1 MAQQRKVDV
10 VIVGTGF
17 TGAILGQQLAA
28 DGLEVVALER
38 GREQWTNP
46 DFAHNHDHL
55 RYSQRFEMMQNL
67 GRETWT
73 WRPNPGAPSLP
84 MRQYGSF
91 KPGQNLGGAS
101 VHWNAQNWRFLE
113 YEFRTRSHHIERYG
127 ADKLPAGN
135 RIQDWGITYDELEPY
150 YDQFEYDVGISG
162 QTGNLNGEILPGGNP
177 FEAWRSRPYP
187 LPPLATSMTGGM
199 FAEACRSLGY
209 HPFPQPAGIVSQ
221 GYTGLSGRPRA
232 GCIYCGHCVN
242 FGCEVDAK
250 TSALTDHLPA
260 ALATGHYQIRYGA
273 TVVGITTG
281 ADGLATGVSYFDAAG
296 RPQEQPADIVIL
308 GAFTLSNVRILL
320 LSQTSAHPGGV
331 GNDQGMVGQN
341 YTYQISKSP
350 VSALFAGRRLN
361 QFMGNGCVNTVIFDY
376 YNDNFDHSEL
386 DFIGGGRINSGA
398 GARDPLGS
406 VLGGVPQGTG
416 PDAEG
421 SDAGTDAD
429 TLDYSGREWG
439 QAWKENLRRNWDGA
453 ISVGFEGD
461 SLPYEDQFLDLDPVY
476 TDDYGLPL
484 LRLTFDFHDN
494 DRNLYRF
501 IAARCAEIAEQMGP
515 DAMETTEELAPYNIY
530 EYQSTHNTGGAIM
543 GSDPA
548 SSVVNKYSQVWD
560 TPNVFVLGASNFPQ
574 NPGSNP
580 TGTVCA
586 LAYHT
591 AAAIK
596 ERYLADPNRLMS

>member
-17 TGAILGQQLAA
+17 TGAILGYELAA
-28 DGLEVVALER
+28 AGLEVVALER

-46 DFAHNHDHL
+46 DFRHNHDHL
-55 RYSQRFEMMQNL
+55 RYSQRFDMMQNL

-73 WRPNPGAPSLP
+73 WRPNPKAPSLP

-91 KPGQNLGGAS
+91 NPGTNLGGAS
-101 VHWNAQNWRFLE
+101 VHWNAQNWRFLP
-113 YEFRTRSHHIERYG
+113 YDFRYRSHHIERYG
-127 ADKLPAGN
+127 EGKLPAGS
-135 RIQDWGITYDELEPY
+135 RVQDWGITYEELEPY
-150 YDQFEYDVGISG
+150 YDQYEYDVGISG

-177 FEAWRSRPYP
+177 FEAPRRRPYP
-187 LPPLATSMTGGM
+187 LPPLETSIVADM
-199 FAEACRSLGY
+199 FAGACRDLGY
-209 HPFPQPAGIVSQ
+209 HPFPQPAAILSR
-221 GYTGLSGRPRA
+221 GYTGLSGIPRA
-232 GCIYCGHCVN
+232 ACIYCGHCVR

-250 TSALTDHLPA
+250 VSSLTDHLPA
-260 ALATGHYQIRYGA
+260 ALATGRFQIRYGSNA
-273 TVVGITTG
+273 TGITVG
-281 ADGLATGVSYFDAAG
+281 PDGLATGVSYVDG
-296 RPQEQPADIVIL
+296 SGSPQEQPADIVVL
-308 GAFTLSNVRILL
+308 AAFTLSNVRLLL
-320 LSQTSAHPGGV
+320 LSQSSAHPGGV
-331 GNDQGMVGQN
+331 GNDRQMVGKN
-341 YTYQISKSP
+341 YTYQISKDP
-350 VSALFAGRRLN
+350 VSAVFQGRKFN
-361 QFMGNGCVNTVIFDY
+361 QFMGNGCVINVIFDFY
-376 YNDNFDHSEL
+376 GDNFDHADL

-421 SDAGTDAD
+421 SQSGSDANV
-429 TLDYSGREWG
+429 LDFSGREWG

-476 TDDYGLPL
+476 KDANGLPL
-484 LRLTFDFHDN
+484 LRITFDFHDN
-494 DRNLYRF
+494 ERNLYRF
-501 IAARCAEIAEQMGP
+501 IAQRCQEITERMGP
-515 DAMETTEELAPYNIY
+515 SVMETTPELAPYNIH

-574 NPGSNP
+574 NPGANP
-580 TGTVCA
+580 TGTICA

-596 ERYLADPNRLMS
+596 ARYLDDPNRLMS